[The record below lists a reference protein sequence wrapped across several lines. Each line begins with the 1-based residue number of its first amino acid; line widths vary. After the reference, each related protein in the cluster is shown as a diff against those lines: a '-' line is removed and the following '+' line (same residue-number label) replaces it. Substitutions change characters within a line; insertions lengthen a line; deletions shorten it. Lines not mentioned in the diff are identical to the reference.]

1 LKPASLRTW
10 LTFFRGI
17 NLLIVAITMYLLR
30 WVVLY
35 PFLSKTNIPFS
46 LTGSEFF
53 LMVLA
58 TMLVTLNGYVI
69 NDYYDVEIDRVN
81 KPEKL
86 FIEKYLSKT
95 GAYKFWW
102 AINLLGGALA
112 FTVAVT
118 ADQLP
123 WFALYPLAIMLLWWY
138 AFKLKRKPLFGNL
151 LVSFFCGGVA
161 LLVLFSE
168 RYALYKL
175 MDVNKTAYQ
184 LASNLFW
191 FYAVFA
197 FLSNL
202 YRELLK
208 DLEDQEGDRLAGCLT
223 VPLAWGVRPA
233 LWIAFSAG
241 SALLAVLIYFLATRS
256 FVPIYTV
263 IWAIITLVIPVFR
276 NMLVLK
282 PNSAATD
289 FHHASQRAKYM
300 MLSGLVLL
308 PLLVWES

>member
-1 LKPASLRTW
+1 
-10 LTFFRGI
+10 
-17 NLLIVAITMYLLR
+17 M
-30 WVVLY
+30 
-35 PFLSKTNIPFS
+35 
-46 LTGSEFF
+46 
-53 LMVLA
+53 
-58 TMLVTLNGYVI
+58 
-69 NDYYDVEIDRVN
+69 
-81 KPEKL
+81 
-86 FIEKYLSKT
+86 
-95 GAYKFWW
+95 
-102 AINLLGGALA
+102 
-112 FTVAVT
+112 
-118 ADQLP
+118 
-123 WFALYPLAIMLLWWY
+123 AIMLLWWY

-175 MDVNKTAYQ
+175 MDANKTAYQ

-233 LWIAFSAG
+233 LLIAFSTG
-241 SALLAVLIYFLATRS
+241 TALLAVLLYFLAIRS
-256 FVPIYTV
+256 FVPIYALM
-263 IWAIITLVIPVFR
+263 WAIITLVIPVFR

-282 PNSAATD
+282 PSSAAAD

>member
-1 LKPASLRTW
+1 
-10 LTFFRGI
+10 
-17 NLLIVAITMYLLR
+17 MYLLR

-35 PFLSKTNIPFS
+35 PFFSKTNIPFS
-46 LTGSEFF
+46 LTESEFF
-53 LMVLA
+53 VMVLA
-58 TMLVTLNGYVI
+58 TMLVTLSGYVI

-86 FIEKYLSKT
+86 FIEKYLSKK
-95 GAYKFWW
+95 GAYKVWW
-102 AINLLGGALA
+102 AINILGGMQA
-112 FTVAVT
+112 FAVAIT

-151 LVSFFCGGVA
+151 LVSFLCGGVA

-168 RYALYKL
+168 RSALFKL
-175 MDVNKTAYQ
+175 MDADKTAYQ

-197 FLSNL
+197 FLSTL
-202 YRELLK
+202 FRELLK
-208 DLEDQEGDRLAGCLT
+208 DLEDLEGDRLSGCRT
-223 VPLAWGVRPA
+223 VPLAWGIRPA

-241 SALLAVLIYFLATRS
+241 TGLVAVLLYFLVVWP
-256 FVPIYTV
+256 FVPIYALL
-263 IWAIITLVIPVFR
+263 WAIITLVIPVFR

-282 PNSAATD
+282 PTSAAAD
-289 FHHASQRAKYM
+289 FHHASQRAKYI